1 VNDEGR
7 PAAPGESGGLDG
19 FLGEH
24 YRAWILDDARQQ
36 FGARPSSDEI
46 RQQMHG
52 ALAPPPHEPPE
63 VGSQLDVLKGGFPGS
78 EVDVWFSAG
87 PVGPVGWLDEPGQCD
102 QGGTTACRLY
112 KVRLNLA
119 ARTGTATKVLDLTGL
134 RIGAVQP
141 AINQRG
147 QLAVVLQRGW
157 DTVGHYAES
166 AGLITELADGST
178 AWVRGLQSKAAD
190 RPEKPAWWGSDK
202 LLWSAN
208 SGEHGGSEYQ
218 HWENLHLTEVTRTG
232 VDSDVLL
239 GGPDGSTAETWG
251 GCSAWPSPECVSWR
265 DPDVHRAPVA
275 EAALTPGPWVAVFG
289 DQGIAGTADS
299 FEGRPIVARLPDGS
313 DIQEFELGRDDDNV
327 EIESC
332 HHNAW
337 GIHGSRILCT
347 RENSKDF
354 NTVPGL
360 GIHALFKYG
369 LRGSRWERDGYAV
382 APSDVTTDGKLPAFA
397 GLATTQEPLAKDYP
411 VLSYKYAHWLISDR
425 WVVATVFIT
434 QGGSHSVF
442 ASRVVLFDTTGALD
456 PWDLTDIIED
466 HEDAERGTW
475 RATHS
480 GARPPT

>member
-1 VNDEGR
+1 MTDEGR
-7 PAAPGESGGLDG
+7 PGAPGESGGLDS

-52 ALAPPPHEPPE
+52 AEAPPPHEPPE
-63 VGSQLDVLKGGFPGS
+63 LGSQLEVQKGGLPGA

-102 QGGTTACRLY
+102 QGGNTACRLY

-141 AINQRG
+141 AVNQKGR
-147 QLAVVLQRGW
+147 LAVVLHRGW
-157 DTVGHYAES
+157 DTVGHFPES
-166 AGLITELADGST
+166 AGLLTELADGSPV
-178 AWVRGLQSKAAD
+178 WVRELQARAAD

-208 SGEHGGSEYQ
+208 TGEHGGVAAQ
-218 HWENLHLTEVTRTG
+218 HWENLHMTHVMRTG
-232 VDSDVLL
+232 VLSGLLL
-239 GGPDGSTAETWG
+239 GGPDGSTADTWP
-251 GCSAWPSPECVSWR
+251 GCSAWPSPECASWR
-265 DPDVHRAPVA
+265 DPDVHRAPSA
-275 EAALTPGPWVAVFG
+275 EAAGSGPWVTVFG
-289 DQGIAGTADS
+289 DQGKASDHVFSGH
-299 FEGRPIVARLPDGS
+299 PIVARLPDGNE
-313 DIQEFELGRDDDNV
+313 IQEFDLGRDDDNV
-327 EIESC
+327 NIDAC
-332 HHNAW
+332 HHTAW
-337 GIHGSRILCT
+337 GIDGSRILCT
-347 RENSKDF
+347 RELTEDTI
-354 NTVPGL
+354 TVPGL
-360 GIHALFKYG
+360 QIHALFKYRFNG
-369 LRGSRWERDGYAV
+369 LKWVRDGYAV
-382 APSDVTTDGKLPAFA
+382 APGNVTTDSALPAFA
-397 GLATTQEPLAKDYP
+397 GAASLIGASPAP

-434 QGGSHSVF
+434 QNGSHNVF
-442 ASRVVLFDTTGALD
+442 ASRVVLFDTSGALD

-466 HEDAERGTW
+466 HEGALRGTW

-480 GARPPT
+480 GARSTS